1 MIKESHAYIGL
12 AIAFAGGVALGGG
25 LGYFVTVKRMQAQ
38 YDADLEA
45 EIERTKQ
52 FYSRVHKAD
61 DFADPVSAAEALGV
75 DIDEAPKD
83 LQDATDALRKY
94 QGIKTAEEDGTM
106 MLHPDEKYDY
116 SKEPAESE
124 ELVQEI
130 KQNVFDLHN
139 DDEVFYANRERNQA
153 RNLPY
158 VINDEEWMGNE
169 PQHEQVS
176 LTWYADNMLADD
188 SDMIVDDIRIIGQD
202 NLELFGIGSSH
213 PNVVMVRNEKLHMD
227 YEVTKSEQ
235 KFEHVVAGFTEELK
249 HSDDN
254 VRRLPRR
261 PRWNDE

>member
-52 FYSRVHKAD
+52 FYARVNKAD

-75 DIDEAPKD
+75 DIEEAPKD
-83 LQDATDALRKY
+83 LQDAADALRKY
-94 QGIKTAEEDGTM
+94 QGKSESKVE
-106 MLHPDEKYDY
+106 PDE
-116 SKEPAESE
+116 EPAESE
-124 ELVQEI
+124 ELVEEI
-130 KQNVFDLHN
+130 KQNIFDLHN

-158 VINDEEWMGNE
+158 IINDDEWMGNE
-169 PQHEQVS
+169 PKHEQVS

-188 SDMIVDDIRIIGQD
+188 ADVIVDDIRIVGQD
-202 NLELFGIGSSH
+202 NLEMFGIGSSH
-213 PNVVMVRNEKLHMD
+213 PDVVMVRNEKLHMD
-227 YEVTKSEQ
+227 YEITKSEQ